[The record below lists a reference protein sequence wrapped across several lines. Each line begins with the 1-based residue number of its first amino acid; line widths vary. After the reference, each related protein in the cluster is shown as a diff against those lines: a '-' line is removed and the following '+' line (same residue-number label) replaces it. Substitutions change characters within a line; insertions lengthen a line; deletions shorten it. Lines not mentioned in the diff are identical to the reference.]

1 MLQSSERKDVVDA
14 RVLRSKAK
22 IREAFVNLLQNQE
35 LKDVRVQ
42 DVSVLSGVGYSTFYR
57 HYATREDLIAEI
69 AEFEVTGLFEVSY
82 PALRAGPSSIAVCRF
97 FARHIDER
105 RHLWTALTSSMAAP
119 ILRRTLIAG
128 MLRASGN
135 AEIGSGFL
143 PRDFSASMAG
153 SIMVEL
159 LTWWLRQKEYPSVDF
174 LAEAID
180 RMIVK
185 PAFYCW

>member
-1 MLQSSERKDVVDA
+1 VVDA
-14 RVLRSKAK
+14 RVLRSKAR
-22 IREAFVNLLQNQE
+22 IREAFVSLLQSQE
-35 LKDVRVQ
+35 LKDVRVK

-69 AEFEVTGLFEVSY
+69 AEFEVTWLFEVTY

-97 FARHIDER
+97 FASHIAER

-119 ILRRTLIAG
+119 ILRRIMVAG
-128 MLRASGN
+128 MLKSPSVAP
-135 AEIGSGFL
+135 IGSGFL
-143 PRDFSASMAG
+143 PRDFSASVAG
-153 SIMVEL
+153 SILVEL
-159 LTWWLRQKEYPSVDF
+159 LSWWLRQKEHSSVDF